1 MIKLVIIDDDSLV
14 CQALKTILES
24 SGKVEVAAIGH
35 DGSQALELFET
46 HKPDILLMDIRMANV
61 TGIQAGRG
69 LLEKHPDAKLL
80 YLTTFADNEYIVDA
94 LKIGAK
100 GYLLKQDFES
110 ILPAI
115 EAVSIGQRVFGD
127 EIISKLPEMMSPASK
142 PDFSSFG
149 LTEKEIEI
157 LIKVADGL
165 SNKEIASET
174 FLGEGTIRNYISIIL
189 EKLHLRDRT
198 QLAIFYYKNI

>member
-24 SGKVEVAAIGH
+24 SNKVEVAAIGH
-35 DGSQALELFET
+35 DGSEALELFET

-61 TGIQAGRG
+61 TGIQAGRS
-69 LLEKHPDAKLL
+69 LLEKYPNAKLL

-127 EIISKLPEMMSPASK
+127 EIISKLPEMMSPSSK

-149 LTEKEIEI
+149 LNEKEIEI
-157 LIKVADGL
+157 LMKVADGL

-198 QLAIFYYKNI
+198 QLAIFYYKNL

>member
-100 GYLLKQDFES
+100 GYLPALKLLLNTFTGTRIVNGTPIVGAVPCTLGCGLRAAYVKPVAEPNS
-110 ILPAI
+110 AAVSVSI
-115 EAVSIGQRVFGD
+115 EARS
-127 EIISKLPEMMSPASK
+127 
-142 PDFSSFG
+142 
-149 LTEKEIEI
+149 
-157 LIKVADGL
+157 
-165 SNKEIASET
+165 
-174 FLGEGTIRNYISIIL
+174 
-189 EKLHLRDRT
+189 
-198 QLAIFYYKNI
+198 